1 MERVLSHD
9 DTDQSEEQTSL
20 LSESL
25 IKRQCNCKPTYRV
38 RKLKNK
44 GAIIVFVW
52 NFFIASV
59 FNHLM
64 AFIVPYG
71 LEITMATLGLT
82 LLLAGWL
89 ADIHFGHYKVIRWSM
104 WIMWAASI
112 LNAINSIVAQCIP
125 GYQGIHKGM
134 SVTITFIIIAIG
146 FGGYQAN
153 VIQFGLDQLQD
164 ASTTEITAFISSG
177 MFGHIS
183 AMGLFLISPMYV

>member
-64 AFIVPYG
+64 AFVVPYG

-104 WIMWAASI
+104 WIMCCLHLECNKFHSSAVYTWVPR
-112 LNAINSIVAQCIP
+112 NPQRHVCNNHFYNSYWFWRVP
-125 GYQGIHKGM
+125 
-134 SVTITFIIIAIG
+134 S
-146 FGGYQAN
+146 
-153 VIQFGLDQLQD
+153 
-164 ASTTEITAFISSG
+164 
-177 MFGHIS
+177 
-183 AMGLFLISPMYV
+183 